1 MKVNLESPP
10 ECILADFKISALQL
24 VTKPRKPASSG
35 LDVECLFCPEKDA
48 DERYSVRLGISYAG
62 GRGKKTFSLRVVVNG
77 YFQWRG
83 GYKQKEGNA
92 FLAWV
97 NGGTILYGLV
107 RATVSEL
114 TASSECGRVVLPTVM
129 MVDIVRAQINAAIG
143 SKGEASSTAPNPG
156 KKA

>member
-10 ECILADFKISALQL
+10 ECILEDYRIAAFQL
-24 VTKPRKPASSG
+24 LTKPRKPASSG

-83 GYKQKEGNA
+83 GYRQKEGNA

-97 NGGTILYGLV
+97 NFGLEKNCFRGQLGFLWCGGGG
-107 RATVSEL
+107 E
-114 TASSECGRVVLPTVM
+114 
-129 MVDIVRAQINAAIG
+129 QIKMQA
-143 SKGEASSTAPNPG
+143 
-156 KKA
+156 KK